1 MKTIFTSA
9 LLILIGI
16 TSLNAQTLEHKK
28 HDSSKNNYV
37 VLTKKV
43 AQLKPIFL
51 AAEVLASEDGSNYG
65 DFQVIICGKTVED
78 LVNKELMHDFLH
90 QAEKQH
96 ISIVACGFSLKKF
109 KVSKDDLPEQVEVVD
124 NGILYDFQLQKKG
137 YYNIAL

>member
-1 MKTIFTSA
+1 MKTILNTVLI
-9 LLILIGI
+9 LLISIS
-16 TSLNAQTLEHKK
+16 SLNAQTIENKK

-51 AAEVLASEDGSNYG
+51 AAEALANEDGSKYG

-78 LVNKELMHDFLH
+78 LVNKELMHDFLE
-90 QAEKQH
+90 QAKKQH

-109 KVSKDDLPEQVEVVD
+109 KVSKEDLPEQIEVVD

>member
-1 MKTIFTSA
+1 MKTILTSA
-9 LLILIGI
+9 LILLIGI
-16 TSLNAQTLEHKK
+16 TSLNAQTIENKK

-51 AAEVLASEDGSNYG
+51 AAEALASEDGNNYG
-65 DFQVIICGKTVED
+65 DFQVIICGKTVVD
-78 LVNKELMHDFLH
+78 LANKELMHDFLH
-90 QAEKQH
+90 QAKKQH

-109 KVSKDDLPEQVEVVD
+109 KVSKEDLSEQIEVVD

-137 YYNIAL
+137 YHNIAL